1 MQKIGLNAFYSIQV
15 NVLLEYL
22 DPVTVLLEYIDQY
35 S

>member
-15 NVLLEYL
+15 NVLLKYIDL
-22 DPVTVLLEYIDQY
+22 VTVLLEHINRY